1 MNVHELTMKFL
12 QMRNYSPEN
21 VNELL
26 DFTKKAYIHNDICIT
41 VYRKLVRELEAQGAE
56 VPDFL

>member
-12 QMRNYSPEN
+12 QTRNHSPEN

-26 DFTKKAYIHNDICIT
+26 DFTKKAYIQNDICIT
-41 VYRKLVRELEAQGAE
+41 VYRNLVRELEAQGAE
-56 VPDFL
+56 IPETF

>member
-1 MNVHELTMKFL
+1 MNVHELNMKFL

-26 DFTKKAYIHNDICIT
+26 DFTKKAYIQNDICIN
-41 VYRKLVRELEAQGAE
+41 VYRQLVRELEAQGAE
-56 VPDFL
+56 VPESF

>member
-12 QMRNYSPEN
+12 QLRNYSPES

-26 DFTKKAYIHNDICIT
+26 DFTKKAYIHNDICIS
-41 VYRKLVRELEAQGAE
+41 VYRNLVRELEAQGAE
-56 VPDFL
+56 VPESL